1 MARYDRRQ
9 TIRLFRERL
18 AALIE
23 RAGGRQAEFARRI
36 GVDRSTLSQLL
47 TGREDRLPRA
57 DTVAAIAQTSQ
68 VSADW
73 LLGLSQEDQAE
84 EAIVGAPLEIAA
96 GAADPAN
103 ERLRAWH
110 TEAAGYKVRYIL
122 TTLPDLLKTD
132 EVNAYEFGA
141 SRGMSAELATR
152 SAQDNLAYTR
162 RPETDIEVCTSLQ
175 SLESFARGEGIWRD
189 LAPGHR
195 RAQLENIAQLTDELY
210 PTLRWFLFDALERYA
225 PPVTI
230 FGPIRAVLY
239 TGEVYFVFNST
250 DHIRILTEHFDS
262 LIRSAT
268 VQPPDVPA
276 LAKRLIDEVRD

>member
-1 MARYDRRQ
+1 MAHFDRRQ

-23 RAGGRQAEFARRI
+23 QAGVSQAEFARRI
-36 GVDRSTLSQLL
+36 CVDRSTLSQLL
-47 TGREDRLPRA
+47 SGPDDRLPRA
-57 DTVAAIAQTSQ
+57 DTVAAIAQTTQ

-73 LLGLSQEDQAE
+73 LLGLSQENQAE
-84 EAIVGAPLEIAA
+84 EAIVGPPLEIAT

-103 ERLRAWH
+103 ERLRLWH
-110 TEAAGYKVRYIL
+110 MEAAGYKIRYVPV
-122 TTLPDLLKTD
+122 TLPDLLKTE
-132 EVNAYEFGA
+132 EVNAFEFGA

-162 RPETDIEVCTSLQ
+162 RPETDIEVCSSVQ
-175 SLESFARGEGIWRD
+175 ALEGFARGEGIWRNMPPS
-189 LAPGHR
+189 LR
-195 RAQLENIAQLTDELY
+195 CAQLERIARLSDELY
-210 PTLRWFLFDALERYA
+210 PTLRWFLFDALENYA
-225 PPVTI
+225 APVTI

-262 LIRSAT
+262 LIRSAI

-276 LAKRLIDEVRD
+276 LARRLIGEIPS